1 MENGMKFE
9 EAMKRLQT
17 IVSDIEEN
25 RLDIDVIGE
34 RVREARE
41 LVAFCRDKL
50 YRTDIEIQKLLSDQK
65 TD

>member
-1 MENGMKFE
+1 MKFE